1 MRDNKSGNN
10 LYEVGGVLKRKR
22 WTVIDVEDDV
32 VITIKKLADKKG
44 YTVATALKELVNG
57 VKDGS

>member
-1 MRDNKSGNN
+1 MRDKKRGNN